1 MNFVNVYIIFK
12 KQCEQLIQLFRC

>member
-1 MNFVNVYIIFK
+1 MNLANVYIIFK